1 MKCLTNLQPL
11 AVSDTAGRVLRTL
24 SLAPATSMAHLLRRF
39 FTRLF
44 LREADA
50 SKENTKDQSVAL
62 VFLISEVL
70 MKWLYGRTKVEKARM
85 IYFIKYANGSFYF
98 LH

>member
-62 VFLISEVL
+62 VFLISEVCI
-70 MKWLYGRTKVEKARM
+70 V
-85 IYFIKYANGSFYF
+85 FFY
-98 LH
+98 

>member
-62 VFLISEVL
+62 VFLISEVVVF
-70 MKWLYGRTKVEKARM
+70 REDM
-85 IYFIKYANGSFYF
+85 INIDS
-98 LH
+98 